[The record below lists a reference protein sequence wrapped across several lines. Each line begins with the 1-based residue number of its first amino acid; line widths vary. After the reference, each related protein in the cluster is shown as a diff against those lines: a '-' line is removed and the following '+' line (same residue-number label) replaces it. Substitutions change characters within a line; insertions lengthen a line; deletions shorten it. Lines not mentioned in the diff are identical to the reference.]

1 MEDTLYTYTRMVFNQ
16 LGELGQTL
24 LSFFIGV
31 QSVDSVGRSNS
42 NHQKTLL
49 RFDPRGKSLSS
60 SLFPSELGP
69 GNFRQRGV
77 AINPLPHSTRWS
89 PSPKFFLFRRIDLPS
104 LLSSP
109 CTFHRKE
116 MLRDSRSKVQR
127 YLARVRV
134 APFCC
139 HFPRYFYQ
147 EFFFSSER
155 CTREKIIV
163 STTLNYTLFLNF
175 YAHFMIEDPLFRSTI
190 RKYEI
195 RNEVVA
201 MRSQR
206 NKRGVSSLER
216 IELNFLEVRKEERK
230 REKNITY
237 TLSSRK

>member
-1 MEDTLYTYTRMVFNQ
+1 MGCFLPIQIIIKTQPIDSQEKGKYWKGEELADVEDTLYTRMVFNQ

-69 GNFRQRGV
+69 GNFRQRGI

-89 PSPKFFLFRRIDLPS
+89 PSPKFFLFRRIHLPS

-116 MLRDSRSKVQR
+116 MLRDSRSKV
-127 YLARVRV
+127 
-134 APFCC
+134 
-139 HFPRYFYQ
+139 
-147 EFFFSSER
+147 
-155 CTREKIIV
+155 
-163 STTLNYTLFLNF
+163 
-175 YAHFMIEDPLFRSTI
+175 
-190 RKYEI
+190 
-195 RNEVVA
+195 
-201 MRSQR
+201 
-206 NKRGVSSLER
+206 
-216 IELNFLEVRKEERK
+216 
-230 REKNITY
+230 
-237 TLSSRK
+237 